1 MTGKKLTASECL
13 DILKEFFEEL
23 PLDMS
28 PIRLDAHTMIESPQ
42 TFVRG
47 HLEFCTANIDKQI
60 ALPYLARLWK
70 LKEILESKPAGN
82 KAEKAKQAAAPE
94 PANPLQGSLF

>member
-13 DILKEFFEEL
+13 DILKEFYTGRT
-23 PLDMS
+23 LDKR
-28 PIRLDAHTMIESPQ
+28 PIKLDDHTTIESPDV
-42 TFVRG
+42 FVES
-47 HLEFCTANIDKQI
+47 HLEFCTANIDKLI

-70 LKEILESKPAGN
+70 LKEILETKPAGN
-82 KAEKAKQAAAPE
+82 KAEKAKQTAAPE